1 MRKTALQ
8 NSTILV
14 VDDATVQADLL
25 FVYFK
30 RFGCQVLAAQDGTDA
45 IHQAR
50 EAQPDVILLDIM
62 MPDMDGFET
71 CRQLKADPLTQE
83 IPVIFMTALTDI
95 DSKVKGFE
103 VGGVDYVTKPIE
115 WQEILARITTHLTIR
130 NLQKGLQ
137 TEIAERKKAE
147 EALRQYAADL
157 QANNEELDAFAHT
170 VAHNIKN
177 LLGALTGLA
186 EFLVSDYATLPLDQI
201 EETLEAIAQSG
212 RKTTNIVDELLILAS
227 VRRADV
233 EVQPL
238 NMAEIVTEVRHRLA
252 PMITQSQATMVLPTH
267 WPIGLG
273 HAPWVEEVWVNYIN
287 NAIKYGGCPPY
298 ITLGA
303 TMQADGMIRFWVE
316 DNGPGLTP
324 EEREGLFIPF
334 TRLKQV
340 AVEGHGLGLSIVH
353 RIVDKLGGEVGVEP
367 KQGSDHGSTFY
378 FTLPAQT

>member
-1 MRKTALQ
+1 MRKTDLQ

-14 VDDATVQADLL
+14 VDDAAVQADLL

-45 IHQAR
+45 LRQAR
-50 EAQPDVILLDIM
+50 EVQPDVILLDIM

-83 IPVIFMTALTDI
+83 IPVIFMTALADI

-130 NLQKGLQ
+130 KLQKGLQ
-137 TEIAERKKAE
+137 TEVAERKKAE

-186 EFLVSDYATLPLDQI
+186 EFLVSDYATLPPDQI

-212 RKTTNIVDELLILAS
+212 RKATNIVDELLILAS

-233 EVQPL
+233 EAQPL
-238 NMAEIVTEVRHRLA
+238 NMAEIITEVHHRLA
-252 PMITQSQATMVLPTH
+252 PMITQSQATIVLPKH

-273 HAPWVEEVWVNYIN
+273 HAPWVEEVWVNYIS

-316 DNGPGLTP
+316 DNGPGLTLG
-324 EEREGLFIPF
+324 ERERLFIPF

-340 AVEGHGLGLSIVH
+340 AVEGQGLGLSIVH
-353 RIVDKLGGEVGVEP
+353 RIVDKLGGEVGVES
-367 KQGSDHGSTFY
+367 KQGSDHGTTFY